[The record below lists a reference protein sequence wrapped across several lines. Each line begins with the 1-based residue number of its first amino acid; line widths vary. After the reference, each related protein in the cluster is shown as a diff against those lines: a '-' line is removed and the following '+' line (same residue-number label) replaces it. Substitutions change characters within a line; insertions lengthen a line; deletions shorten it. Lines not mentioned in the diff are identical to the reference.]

1 MSIENITEKILDEA
15 NNIAESSLYNANS
28 RSLEIINEAKAQGAA
43 IIAEASNQSDIE
55 ADTLKK
61 RKVSAGELQARKM
74 LLNSKQEAIKKSFEA
89 ALEKLKSMP
98 EDKYISFLANE
109 IKRIPNYNGEILL
122 NERDKNLIGEKLIK
136 MVNEKATGNK
146 LVLSSK
152 TIKAS
157 GGFVLINGD
166 IEINSTFETMLSSV
180 KDELTS
186 EVANAL
192 FK

>member
-28 RSLEIINEAKAQGAA
+28 RSLEIINEAKAQGAT

-136 MVNEKATGNK
+136 AVNEKATGNK

-180 KDELTS
+180 MDELTS

>member
-28 RSLEIINEAKAQGAA
+28 RSLEIINEAKAQGAT

-136 MVNEKATGNK
+136 AVNEKATGNK

>member
-15 NNIAESSLYNANS
+15 NKIAESSLYNANS

-43 IIAEASNQSDIE
+43 IIAEASNQSNIE
-55 ADTLKK
+55 AATVIK

-98 EDKYISFLANE
+98 EDKYIKFLEDE

-122 NERDKNLIGEKLIK
+122 NETDKKSIGEKLVK
-136 MVNEKATGNK
+136 AVNEKATGNK

-152 TIKAS
+152 TIDAS
-157 GGFVLINGD
+157 GGFVLINGY
-166 IEINSTFETMLSSV
+166 IEINSTFETILSSV
-180 KDELTS
+180 KDELTTV
-186 EVANAL
+186 VANAL